1 MAEGSTT
8 SAMQHSRLLL
18 KHRKRNQV
26 GSGAS
31 TAEFAP
37 ALVIFFLVV
46 LFPLINLIM
55 FTTGYATGY
64 LCAKQCASRASTQN
78 TYTEALTVV
87 QQEAAT
93 FVASGFGAFTKLV
106 PVGGAA
112 GSGIDL
118 YVVSVPYGG
127 GTATSWPKNTP
138 MPAVATPDT
147 NTYEY
152 KVEANFNVGPFM
164 NMSMLPFIGSVP
176 GLGPPARLTFVATG
190 SAEFPEGLNQ

>member
-1 MAEGSTT
+1 MISNLRAYKRT
-8 SAMQHSRLLL
+8 
-18 KHRKRNQV
+18 RNQV
-26 GSGAS
+26 GSGAGA
-31 TAEFAP
+31 AEFAP
-37 ALVIFFLVV
+37 ALIIFFLVI

-78 TYTEALTVV
+78 TFTEAMAVV
-87 QQEAAT
+87 QQESAT
-93 FVASGFGAFTKLV
+93 FVASGFGVFAKLV
-106 PVGGAA
+106 PVGGIA

-127 GTATSWPKNTP
+127 GTATTYTRNIPI
-138 MPAVATPDT
+138 PAAATPNS

-164 NMSMLPFIGSVP
+164 DLSMLPWIGDVP
-176 GLGPPARLTFVATG
+176 GLGPPARLTFTATG
-190 SAEFPEGLNQ
+190 AAEFPEGLNQ

>member
-1 MAEGSTT
+1 
-8 SAMQHSRLLL
+8 MQHLRLLSRN
-18 KHRKRNQV
+18 RKRNQV
-26 GSGAS
+26 GSGAGA
-31 TAEFAP
+31 AEFAP
-37 ALVIFFLVV
+37 ALVIFFLVI

-55 FTTGYATGY
+55 FTTGYGTGY

-78 TYTEALTVV
+78 TFTEAMNVV
-87 QQEAAT
+87 KQESAT
-93 FVASGFGAFTKLV
+93 FVASGFGSFAKLV
-106 PVGGAA
+106 PVGGIA

-127 GTATSWPKNTP
+127 GTAVINTKNTP
-138 MPAVATPDT
+138 LGTAANPDT

-164 NMSMLPFIGSVP
+164 DMSMLPFIGSCP

>member
-1 MAEGSTT
+1 
-8 SAMQHSRLLL
+8 MQHSRL
-18 KHRKRNQV
+18 RYQNRSRNQL
-26 GSGAS
+26 GSGAGA
-31 TAEFAP
+31 AEFAP
-37 ALVIFFLVV
+37 ALVIFFLVI

-78 TYTEALTVV
+78 TFTDATNVV

-93 FVASGFGAFTKLV
+93 FVSSGFGAFAKLV
-106 PVGGAA
+106 PVGGIA
-112 GSGIDL
+112 GSGIDV

-127 GTATSWPKNTP
+127 GTATTWTKNTP
-138 MPAVATPDT
+138 LPSVANPDT

-164 NMSMLPFIGSVP
+164 DMSMLPFIGGVP
-176 GLGPPARLTFVATG
+176 GLGPPARLTFTATG